1 VPQTPLPRLSLTGRD
16 FSDIR
21 SQLISAIPTIT
32 DRWTDLSQSDV
43 GITLIELM
51 ASVGTMLSFY
61 LDHQANEAFLPTTRE
76 RRNVINLCKLI
87 AYRLQDV
94 TSSTTV
100 LRFSLQAPLSVRVD
114 VPKYTRVATA
124 VGDVVPFTTTA
135 LATIPAGDTEVLVGA
150 RQGVLAQESF
160 RTTGTPNQVFSLSA
174 SLVDVSSIEVVV
186 DDVVW
191 AEVDSF
197 VAAEGGDRVFVV
209 DVDASGVV
217 SVSFGDG
224 SFGYSPPNA
233 TSVNVS
239 VTYLTSMG
247 SAGNVGT
254 GVVTTL
260 LDQISDVLGNP
271 VSLLVTNTQAATG
284 GADQETI
291 EHAQANAPA
300 QLSALFRAMTRDDY
314 VALCTGFPGVGK
326 AVAWGEQEGSS
337 PDYNL
342 FNWVLVSASPAGLTR
357 EALLADP
364 TSGLLSDQ
372 LKGDLLD
379 FLEGRKCITTRVK
392 LVDPQYVPVDV
403 SVLVYTAPGAL
414 ATQVKAAVVSALEAF
429 FVPDST
435 TFGQAV
441 YQSNVVRVVD
451 SLPGVD
457 HSQLMVLRTDST
469 DPGTQVV
476 TFLSLSRYALPYLR
490 TLVVTTQ
497 PATFSPAPASVYPC
511 PAIVPAPHD

>member
-1 VPQTPLPRLSLTGRD
+1 MPQTPLPRLSLTGRD
-16 FSDIR
+16 FADIR
-21 SQLISAIPTIT
+21 QQLISAIPTIT
-32 DRWTDLSQSDV
+32 DRWSDFNSSDV
-43 GITLIELM
+43 GIALIELM
-51 ASVGTMLSFY
+51 ASVGAMLSFY
-61 LDHQANEAFLPTTRE
+61 LDHQANEAFLLTARE

-87 AYRLQDV
+87 AYKLQDV

-100 LRFSLQAPLSVRVD
+100 LRFSLQSPLAVRVD

-124 VGDVVPFTTTA
+124 VGDVVPFATTV
-135 LATIPAGDTEVLVGA
+135 LATIPAGDTEVMVGA
-150 RQGVLAQESF
+150 RQGILAQESF
-160 RTTGTPNQVFSLSA
+160 RSTGTPNQAFSLA
-174 SLVDVSSIEVVV
+174 APLVDVSSIEVVV
-186 DDVVW
+186 DDVIW

-209 DVDASGVV
+209 DVDATGVV
-217 SVSFGDG
+217 SISFGDG

-233 TSVNVS
+233 ASTNI
-239 VTYLTSMG
+239 TIFYLTSLG
-247 SAGNVGT
+247 STGNVGT

-260 LDQISDVLGNP
+260 LDHVADVLGNP

-314 VALCTGFPGVGK
+314 IALCTGFPGVGK
-326 AVAWGEQEGSS
+326 AVAWGEQEGST

-372 LKGDLLD
+372 LKGDLLQ
-379 FLEGRKCITTRVK
+379 FLEERKCITTRVK
-392 LVDPQYVPVDV
+392 LIDPQYVPVDV
-403 SVLVYTAPGAL
+403 SVSVYTAPGAL
-414 ATQVKAAVVSALEAF
+414 ATQVKAAVVSALERF
-429 FVPDST
+429 FEPDVVA
-435 TFGQAV
+435 FGQAV
-441 YQSNVVRVVD
+441 YLSNVSRVVD
-451 SLPGVD
+451 SIPGVD
-457 HSQLMVLRTDST
+457 HSQLTVLRTDTT
-469 DPGTQVV
+469 DSGTQVV
-476 TFLSLSRYALPYLR
+476 TFLSLARYAFPYLR
-490 TLVVTTQ
+490 ALTVSTQ

-511 PAIVPAPHD
+511 PPSPIAPHD